1 MIPLKWYRLIRI
13 LGIQLSL
20 HPLFVLIMLLSV
32 ITGQF
37 LELLTLFTIV
47 FIHEMGHVIAALLNG
62 VTVKSVQ
69 LLPFGGVA
77 VIEDHGRLT
86 AGREIIIALAGP
98 LQNGIMIVMALLLQH
113 AGGGNS
119 AFLAYF
125 IQANAIIAL
134 FNLLPVL
141 PLDGGKI
148 LQAALSMLVPYYYT
162 LLWSGR
168 VSITASVLVI
178 CYALLPLM
186 TGGGLR
192 LNLLMIG
199 AFLLYSNV
207 TDQRN
212 LPYRFVAF
220 LMNREAAYER
230 HLRSGSA
237 ARPIVAFSAKPLD
250 DILRLFKR
258 NQYHFIYVMN
268 DDKNVVAVVPEQ
280 RLISS
285 YFGI

>member
-86 AGREIIIALAGP
+86 AGREITIALAGP

-113 AGGGNS
+113 AGGSNS

-178 CYALLPLM
+178 CYALLPLT

>member
-1 MIPLKWYRLIRI
+1 MIRVS
-13 LGIQLSL
+13 GIQLSL
-20 HPLFVLIMLLSV
+20 HPLFVLVMLLSV

-37 LELLTLFTIV
+37 LELLTLFIIV
-47 FIHEMGHVIAALLNG
+47 FIHELGHVCAALLLG

-77 VIEDHGRLT
+77 VMEDHGRLT
-86 AGREIIIALAGP
+86 AGREIAIAFAGP
-98 LQNGIMIVMALLLQH
+98 LQNGIMIVMALALQH
-113 AGGGNS
+113 LGSGSG

-134 FNLLPVL
+134 FNFLPVL

-148 LQAALSMLVPYYYT
+148 VQAALSTLLPYYYT

-168 VSITASVLVI
+168 VSIAASGLVI
-178 CYALLPLM
+178 LYALLPLAA
-186 TGGGLR
+186 GAGLR

-199 AFLLYSNV
+199 AFLLYSNT

-212 LPYRFVAF
+212 LPYRFLAF

-230 HLRSGSA
+230 YLRLGSA
-237 ARPIVAFSAKPLD
+237 AQPIVAFSAKPLD

-285 YFGI
+285 YFGM

>member
-1 MIPLKWYRLIRI
+1 LIRI
-13 LGIQLSL
+13 GGINLSL
-20 HPLFVLIMLLSV
+20 HPLFVIVMFFSV
-32 ITGQF
+32 LTGQF

-47 FIHEMGHVIAALLNG
+47 LIHELGHVCAAHFAG
-62 VTVKSVQ
+62 VAVKSVQ

-86 AGREIIIALAGP
+86 AGREIGIALAGP
-98 LQNGIMIVMALLLQH
+98 LQNGIMIMIAFGLGQVDL
-113 AGGGNS
+113 GSG
-119 AFLAYF
+119 AFLSYF

-141 PLDGGKI
+141 PLDGGKV
-148 LQAALSMLVPYYYT
+148 LQAAISLLLPYYST

-168 VSITASVLVI
+168 VSVAASILVI
-178 CYALLPLM
+178 AYALLPL
-186 TGGGLR
+186 GAGEGLR

-199 AFLLYSNV
+199 AFLLYSNL
-207 TDQRN
+207 TDHRN

-220 LMNREAAYER
+220 LMNREAVYER
-230 HLRSGSA
+230 HLRTGSA
-237 ARPIVAFSAKPLD
+237 ARPIVAISAKPLD

-268 DDKNVVAVVPEQ
+268 GSGNIVAVVPEQ